1 MHAGTG
7 PFFVHAR
14 VDTKK
19 QERIIPTRDGYV
31 MKHRFMQ
38 ASAQEA

>member
-1 MHAGTG
+1 MA
-7 PFFVHAR
+7 

-19 QERIIPTRDGYV
+19 QERIIPTRDGYG

-38 ASAQEA
+38 ASQKA